1 MPADVVLSTIGI
13 LGNDQSVVMLVVVS
27 LIIWSLFVVAGLVF
41 LNLLKDFVRTVSAWV
56 RTAIFRASR
65 AFRRIKTK
73 LILKLREL
81 FPRRASSNIVAAP
94 MVEFDD
100 LDLAVLRSAA
110 ARGPGFT
117 TSAPEIADQL
127 PLRPAQIQRSLEKLS
142 KNKMLESVI
151 GSTDGFDNYRLSQ
164 LGTAFMA
171 RWQQPGT
178 AS

>member
-1 MPADVVLSTIGI
+1 MPANAVLSTIGI
-13 LGNDQSVVMLVVVS
+13 PGDHRSVVMLVIVS
-27 LIIWSLFVVAGLVF
+27 LVAWTLVAVAGLVI
-41 LNLLKDFVRTVSAWV
+41 LSKIQDLARLVGALV

-65 AFRRIKTK
+65 ACRRYKTM
-73 LILKLREL
+73 LVLKLREL
-81 FPRRASSNIVAAP
+81 YPRRASSSIIAAP

-127 PLRPAQIQRSLEKLS
+127 PLRPSQIQRSLDKLN

-164 LGTAFMA
+164 LGTAFVA
-171 RWQQPGT
+171 QWQQGA